1 MPYDSWKH
9 HRRSIRLN
17 GYDYT
22 HPGAYFIT
30 LCTHD
35 RGWLFGDILNEHM
48 RLNGCGEIVQ
58 QCWLDIPAHFPHVSL
73 DAFVVMPNHFHG
85 IIIINESVGERRDV
99 VGAQSDVRAQ
109 HVAPLPPPSGVTATN
124 VAPGSLGAVVRAFK
138 SAVTKNIN
146 RQRDTPAA
154 PVWHR
159 NYYEHIIRDETSFNT
174 IRLYVETNPA
184 QWMQDSLYVSSPN
197 QT

>member
-22 HPGAYFIT
+22 HPGAYFVT

-35 RGWLFGDILNEHM
+35 RGWLFGDIMHEQM
-48 RLNGCGEIVQ
+48 RLNAWGEIVQ
-58 QCWLDIPAHFPHVSL
+58 KCWLDIPAHFPHVSL

-85 IIIINESVGERRDV
+85 IIIIKDS
-99 VGAQSDVRAQ
+99 VRAQ
-109 HVAPLPPPSGVTATN
+109 HVAPLLPPASQQSPAPLPPPSGVTATN

-138 SAVTKNIN
+138 SAVTKHIN

-159 NYYEHIIRDETSFNT
+159 NYYEHIIRDENSFNT

-184 QWMQDSLYVSSPN
+184 QWMQDSLYNPR
-197 QT
+197 